1 MTYNFDPEGWLDRNR
16 AALESRWRRG
26 EIDDD
31 AYHAELA
38 ELDRRYEEMVARLDG
53 TYEIPSAGADRDT

>member
-1 MTYNFDPEGWLDRNR
+1 MTYNFDPDRWLEAHR
-16 AALESRWRRG
+16 AAIAARRGRG

-31 AYHAELA
+31 AAEVELL

-53 TYEIPSAGADRDT
+53 TFEIPMTHPDPDE